1 MYSNIL
7 MGLNAE
13 ESQYI
18 LQKMYDDN
26 LDRKATGIL
35 INDVRAKRWVR
46 LNAVAYLADKLQIEI
61 EAELDGY
68 DGSDDSGGPRSKKGK
83 GKKQRTVSQVT
94 NQNFGHFMTA
104 LTKRKERAFQYEFH
118 FFFVVVA
125 IK

>member
-1 MYSNIL
+1 MYSSIL
-7 MGLNAE
+7 MRLNAD

-26 LDRKATGIL
+26 LDRKATDLL
-35 INDVRAKRWVR
+35 INEVRSQRWVR

-61 EAELDGY
+61 DADL
-68 DGSDDSGGPRSKKGK
+68 DGSDEDDDGAPRSKKGR

-104 LTKRKERAFQYEFH
+104 LMRRRERALP
-118 FFFVVVA
+118 V
-125 IK
+125 